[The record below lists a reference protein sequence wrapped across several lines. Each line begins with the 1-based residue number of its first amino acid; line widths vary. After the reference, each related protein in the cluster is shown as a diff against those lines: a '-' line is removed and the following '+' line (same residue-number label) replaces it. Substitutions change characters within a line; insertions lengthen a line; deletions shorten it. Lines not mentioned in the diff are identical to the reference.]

1 MGYVTSQAHRFKRA
15 RVIRVVKSNVACVS
29 RVSSRVRRE
38 SWDKSFFKKKFGMTG
53 EWRGIHLFFFFCSRS
68 DFRAITP
75 LETLATQAR
84 SKESLFIITVNK
96 NFKLAKEQATD
107 GPRVRQEHTMIL
119 TVLLRKIDL

>member
-15 RVIRVVKSNVACVS
+15 RVIRVVRSNVACVS

-53 EWRGIHLFFFFCSRS
+53 EWRGIHLFFLCSRS
-68 DFRAITP
+68 NFRAITP

-84 SKESLFIITVNK
+84 SKKSLFIITVNK
-96 NFKLAKEQATD
+96 NFKLAKRTSNRWSKGAAS
-107 GPRVRQEHTMIL
+107 VYHIL

>member
-15 RVIRVVKSNVACVS
+15 RVIRVVKSNVTCVS

-38 SWDKSFFKKKFGMTG
+38 SWDKSFFLKKFGMTG

-68 DFRAITP
+68 NFRAITP

-84 SKESLFIITVNK
+84 SKKSLFIITVNK
-96 NFKLAKEQATD
+96 NFKLAKRTSNRWSKGAA
-107 GPRVRQEHTMIL
+107 RAYHIL

>member
-107 GPRVRQEHTMIL
+107 GPRVRQEHTIY
-119 TVLLRKIDL
+119 